1 MGAWRNPTSG
11 GGREWIVPVRYTSQS
26 YLKAGKEA
34 GTGASRSAFGRTR
47 RTVRT
52 KPHTPRCP
60 RSRAYRTA
68 VRVRRRAIYVI
79 NCNPGRFIRFRLC
92 SRVLC
97 FSFWLRGARC
107 RRAIRCV
114 NDGVARYLCH
124 NRARR
129 DGILRDLLSRLAS
142 VLRLAPTKTNTDRE
156 RASHP
161 RLFTRTVPSL
171 PCVPCTLPPEARI
184 TIAQALPTAG
194 CYRPTLRHL
203 RLLGCSVARCAPRR
217 SLVLEHD
224 PSCRLILRP

>member
-1 MGAWRNPTSG
+1 MGIEPRGPG
-11 GGREWIVPVRYTSQS
+11 
-26 YLKAGKEA
+26 
-34 GTGASRSAFGRTR
+34 SRSAFGRTR

-68 VRVRRRAIYVI
+68 VRVRRRAIYMV
-79 NCNPGRFIRFRLC
+79 GFRYFGF
-92 SRVLC
+92 RVLWTVL
-97 FSFWLRGARC
+97 FSFWLLALGAAARFDASTTESRGNIYVTTGPVGTGSCAISSRDS
-107 RRAIRCV
+107 RRSCV
-114 NDGVARYLCH
+114 
-124 NRARR
+124 
-129 DGILRDLLSRLAS
+129 SRPRKLTPIVS
-142 VLRLAPTKTNTDRE
+142 E
-156 RASHP
+156 RAHP

-184 TIAQALPTAG
+184 TITQALPTAG

>member
-1 MGAWRNPTSG
+1 MGIEPRGPG
-11 GGREWIVPVRYTSQS
+11 
-26 YLKAGKEA
+26 
-34 GTGASRSAFGRTR
+34 SRSAFGRTR

-68 VRVRRRAIYVI
+68 VRVRRRAIYVRYI
-79 NCNPGRFIRFRLC
+79 NPGRFPVFRL
-92 SRVLC
+92 SRSVL
-97 FSFWLRGARC
+97 FSFWLLALGAAARFDASTTESRGIYVTTGPVGTGSCAISSRDS
-107 RRAIRCV
+107 RRSCV
-114 NDGVARYLCH
+114 
-124 NRARR
+124 
-129 DGILRDLLSRLAS
+129 SRPRKLTPIVS
-142 VLRLAPTKTNTDRE
+142 E
-156 RASHP
+156 RAHP

-184 TIAQALPTAG
+184 TITQALPTAG

-203 RLLGCSVARCAPRR
+203 RVLGCSVARCAPRR

>member
-1 MGAWRNPTSG
+1 MGIEPRGPG
-11 GGREWIVPVRYTSQS
+11 
-26 YLKAGKEA
+26 
-34 GTGASRSAFGRTR
+34 SRSAFGRTR

-68 VRVRRRAIYVI
+68 VRVRRRAIYMV
-79 NCNPGRFIRFRLC
+79 GFRYFGF
-92 SRVLC
+92 RVLC
-97 FSFWLRGARC
+97 SFDFSFWLLALGAAARFDASTTESRGIYVTTGPVGTGSCAISSRDS
-107 RRAIRCV
+107 RRSCV
-114 NDGVARYLCH
+114 
-124 NRARR
+124 
-129 DGILRDLLSRLAS
+129 SRPRKLTPIVS
-142 VLRLAPTKTNTDRE
+142 E
-156 RASHP
+156 RAHP